1 MATDGAKKGILQR
14 ALQWQILPLNWVM
27 SNYAIIPRL
36 GVYYFAIQKK
46 TKFVPLFK
54 ISKVNGTTS
63 EEFHKLIEQIKI
75 NLKDDTTRKSNQ
87 PTNPRENRPRR
98 SNA

>member
-1 MATDGAKKGILQR
+1 
-14 ALQWQILPLNWVM
+14 M

-54 ISKVNGTTS
+54 ICKVNGSTL
-63 EEFHKLIEQIKI
+63 EEFQEIIKKLEIT
-75 NLKDDTTRKSNQ
+75 LKNDTTKQ
-87 PTNPRENRPRR
+87 QTDPRPNTE
-98 SNA
+98 S

>member
-1 MATDGAKKGILQR
+1 
-14 ALQWQILPLNWVM
+14 M

-54 ISKVNGTTS
+54 IVRANGTS
-63 EEFHKLIEQIKI
+63 PEEFHKLIEQLEIKQK
-75 NLKDDTTRKSNQ
+75 NGTTKQQTDPR
-87 PTNPRENRPRR
+87 PNPEG
-98 SNA
+98 

>member
-1 MATDGAKKGILQR
+1 
-14 ALQWQILPLNWVM
+14 M

-54 ISKVNGTTS
+54 ISRANGTS
-63 EEFHKLIEQIKI
+63 PEEFQALIKKLEITIKHH
-75 NLKDDTTRKSNQ
+75 
-87 PTNPRENRPRR
+87 ENTKIFK
-98 SNA
+98 NT

>member
-1 MATDGAKKGILQR
+1 
-14 ALQWQILPLNWVM
+14 M

-54 ISKVNGTTS
+54 ISRANGTS
-63 EEFHKLIEQIKI
+63 PEEFHKLIEQIEIKQK
-75 NLKDDTTRKSNQ
+75 KDGHRNKNNESPRNC
-87 PTNPRENRPRR
+87 NPEN
-98 SNA
+98 

>member
-1 MATDGAKKGILQR
+1 
-14 ALQWQILPLNWVM
+14 M

-54 ISKVNGTTS
+54 ITRAKGTS
-63 EEFHKLIEQIKI
+63 PEEFHKLIEELEIKQK
-75 NLKDDTTRKSNQ
+75 KDEKIHSTNHGNAKS
-87 PTNPRENRPRR
+87 R
-98 SNA
+98 